1 LAVSEELWVSDCSKG
16 LDCKNLD
23 ICYTFPL
30 YGELQ
35 KAINGILKIYTLD
48 KVK

>member
-1 LAVSEELWVSDCSKG
+1 
-16 LDCKNLD
+16 LD